1 MKATRKE
8 FEEFWTMAKEN
19 LTDNGF
25 GCSYYDYKD
34 YTEFTE
40 ELRARLDKYGFADVK
55 IETSYGIGV
64 GF

>member
-25 GCSYYDYKD
+25 GCMFIDYKD

-40 ELRARLDKYGFADVK
+40 ELRTRLDELGFDYIK
-55 IETSYGIGV
+55 IDTKHGLSVY
-64 GF
+64 